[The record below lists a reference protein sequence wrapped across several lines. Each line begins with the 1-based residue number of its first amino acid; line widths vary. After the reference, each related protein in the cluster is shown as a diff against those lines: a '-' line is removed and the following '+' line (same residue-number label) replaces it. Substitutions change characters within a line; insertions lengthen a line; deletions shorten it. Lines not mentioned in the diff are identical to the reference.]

1 MDIIQYNTLYL
12 FTGRKLATLE
22 LSSSVAHRF
31 SPATD
36 YGETVGGNQEPSA
49 RRSAVAMLIL
59 GIASMIHIDGYYTW
73 WYPQYWWSILYM
85 DTVYHQLL
93 IPSVWYP
100 SIKND
105 EPKIL
110 ILIHIDNI
118 DGYYTD
124 YQYWYI
130 YGYYRQPIEY
140 DVDIDTYWYTSSPTS
155 ISCSWDLDGLSSGPP
170 EPLVPTVRPLV
181 VGSSQVPEIWA
192 VEAKNWGSWGNFL
205 IRQMVS
211 FPIKNGHWFWSEVH
225 SETSSGSRGFS

>member
-59 GIASMIHIDGYYTW
+59 GIASMIHIDRYYTW

-100 SIKND
+100 SIKMMS
-105 EPKIL
+105 PK
-110 ILIHIDNI
+110 
-118 DGYYTD
+118 YW
-124 YQYWYI
+124 YWYI
-130 YGYYRQPIEY
+130 LIILM
-140 DVDIDTYWYTSSPTS
+140 DIILIINTGTYMDIIANP
-155 ISCSWDLDGLSSGPP
+155 
-170 EPLVPTVRPLV
+170 
-181 VGSSQVPEIWA
+181 
-192 VEAKNWGSWGNFL
+192 
-205 IRQMVS
+205 
-211 FPIKNGHWFWSEVH
+211 
-225 SETSSGSRGFS
+225 

>member
-1 MDIIQYNTLYL
+1 MDIILDGIPSIDGPYYIWIWMDI
-12 FTGRKLATLE
+12 
-22 LSSSVAHRF
+22 SSIID
-31 SPATD
+31 T
-36 YGETVGGNQEPSA
+36 
-49 RRSAVAMLIL
+49 I
-59 GIASMIHIDGYYTW
+59 SMI
-73 WYPQYWWSILYM
+73 SINYN
-85 DTVYHQLL
+85 Y
-93 IPSVWYP
+93 
-100 SIKND
+100 

-110 ILIHIDNI
+110 ISIHIDNI